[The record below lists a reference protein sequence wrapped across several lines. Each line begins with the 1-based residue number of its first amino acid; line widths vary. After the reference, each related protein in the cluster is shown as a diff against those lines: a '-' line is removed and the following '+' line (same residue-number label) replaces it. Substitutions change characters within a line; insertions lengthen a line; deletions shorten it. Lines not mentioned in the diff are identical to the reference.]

1 MARVKRHL
9 TVNIAYLLK
18 QSNEILCDIF
28 NSDDGEAIRKS
39 LEHRAAHGELLIGS
53 EGCEGFNPVT
63 GCPGHPCT
71 E

>member
-1 MARVKRHL
+1 MAKVTRHL
-9 TVNIAYLLK
+9 TTRIAYLLK
-18 QSNEILCDIF
+18 QTNEKLGYF
-28 NSDDGEAIRKS
+28 FEGDGAEIRAA